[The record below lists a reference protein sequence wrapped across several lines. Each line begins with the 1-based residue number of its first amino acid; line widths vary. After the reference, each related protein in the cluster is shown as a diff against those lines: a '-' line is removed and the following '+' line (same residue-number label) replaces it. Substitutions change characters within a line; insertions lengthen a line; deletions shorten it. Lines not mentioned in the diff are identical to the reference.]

1 MCNWQDIVR
10 PYGKGRKI
18 QLSAKVVMD
27 ACNIIWQVA
36 QKKQRI
42 AYSELMSILKQQGN
56 RKINRA
62 TIGHIVGEVSIQVSQ
77 VTNPSIY
84 PSAIVV
90 RKGTNQSGK
99 GFWGLD
105 DGSSPPSAVPQNQQ
119 RQKMQQYQ
127 DDVFNR
133 SWNCSC

>member
-10 PYGKGRKI
+10 PYGKGRI
-18 QLSAKVVMD
+18 NLSAQVVRD
-27 ACNIIWQVA
+27 SCNIIWQRA
-36 QKKQRI
+36 QKKQRV
-42 AYSELMSILKQQGN
+42 AYSELMNILKQKGH

-62 TIGHIVGEVSIQVSQ
+62 TIGHIVGEVSTQVSQ

-90 RKGTNQSGK
+90 RKGTDQPGK

-105 DGSSPPSAVPQNQQ
+105 DGSSPPSAVPQNHQ

-127 DDVFNR
+127 DDVFNK